1 VSCLV
6 GHASACPGERSSPV
20 EFGHSWHV
28 VGRFVRQ
35 AIVPAGGLSG
45 RRPTDH
51 SRSSRIFPRL
61 RVSRHHTTKP
71 EKFVAYREGGLKG
84 RLHGRKPRS
93 SGSPGLR
100 RGRQFAHQRN
110 CRRVVPRRGFHP
122 LSWAEGP
129 CGQARLPATQKAEG
143 ERRSSP
149 GLNSQIAHDA
159 HHFTSTVTDPNPEI
173 ARSRTITRTCCP
185 SPAIATS
192 PGMTRPFFIAL
203 SYSCC
208 V

>member
-1 VSCLV
+1 MLQLV
-6 GHASACPGERSSPV
+6 QSSAVRPAAGYFSGFGFAGIPQRSL
-20 EFGHSWHV
+20 
-28 VGRFVRQ
+28 RN
-35 AIVPAGGLSG
+35 
-45 RRPTDH
+45 
-51 SRSSRIFPRL
+51 SSRIGN
-61 RVSRHHTTKP
+61 
-71 EKFVAYREGGLKG
+71 GGLKG

-110 CRRVVPRRGFHP
+110 CGRVVPRRGFHP

-149 GLNSQIAHDA
+149 GLNSQIAHDV